1 MTTRYA
7 ELQLTGDPDGDGTDE
22 TGRFVFGGDL
32 EVTPS
37 VRTGYVAGGQQSQVN
52 SIVANLVDDG
62 ESQNQQFFV
71 DAGAGAHT
79 VQIQFRGWD
88 GARKA
93 DGTPLQW
100 GDTGDPD
107 QLTATDATAS
117 SAVSQI
123 CVLMQYILTGTVDSR
138 NPATLEWGEWA
149 TDGLYDPLD
158 VVLEGPEL
166 TKAAEDGSSFTG
178 TLTLIAAADVEQA
191 YDAVTNDTR

>member
-1 MTTRYA
+1 MTERYA
-7 ELQLTGDPDGDGTDE
+7 TLTLTGDPDGDGTDE
-22 TGRFVFGGDL
+22 TGTFVLAGDL

-37 VRTGYVAGGQQSQVN
+37 IRTGYIAGGQQSQIN

-62 ESQNQQFFV
+62 ETQNNQFFV
-71 DAGAGAHT
+71 DAGAGAHS
-79 VQIQFRGWD
+79 VQIQFIGWS

-100 GDTGDPD
+100 GDSGTPD
-107 QLTATDATAS
+107 QLTATDATGS
-117 SAVSQI
+117 DPISQI
-123 CVLMQYILTGTVDSR
+123 CVLMQYLLTGTIDSR

-149 TDGLYDPLD
+149 EDGLYDPLD

-178 TLTLIAAADVEQA
+178 TLTLIAAADIRQA